1 MNTQEARELGE
12 ILAVLVNSGQPEQ
25 ASDLLFPV
33 LAERTPFRL
42 LDIIGLRL
50 GTESLEPVNSF
61 LDQVAK
67 QRTMGGW
74 IVIASALR
82 SQLAR
87 DLPGAFE
94 RTRIYAI
101 AADVWYAADSLGER
115 VPGPAIVSFFEPARN
130 RLASW
135 REAANRWVRR
145 MVGVSVHYWAKQAKG
160 KPGLLPQAEGLLDL
174 LSPLFSE
181 VDLDAAKGVGWG
193 LKTLGRYYPDL
204 VADWL
209 IQQSGSPYRSM
220 VRPHRSLVRP
230 QRALMLRKATLYM
243 PAGLR
248 KNVLE
253 KFR

>member
-61 LDQVAK
+61 LDLVAV

-74 IVIASALR
+74 IIIASALR
-82 SQLAR
+82 QQFKR
-87 DLPGAFE
+87 DHPGAFE
-94 RTRIYAI
+94 RARIYAI
-101 AADVWYAADSLGER
+101 IADTWYAADSIGER
-115 VPGPAIVSFFEPARN
+115 LPGPALVTSFEPALLG
-130 RLASW
+130 LASW
-135 REAANRWVRR
+135 RGDTNRWVRR
-145 MVGVSVHYWAKQAKG
+145 LVGVAVHYWAKQAKG
-160 KPGLLPQAEGLLDL
+160 KPRLHPQAEALLEL

-209 IQQSGSPYRSM
+209 SRQVGM
-220 VRPHRSLVRP
+220 PHRSLVRP
-230 QRALMLRKATLYM
+230 HRALMLRKATLYM
-243 PAGLR
+243 PAELR
-248 KNVLE
+248 KIVLE
-253 KFR
+253 KFQ

>member
-1 MNTQEARELGE
+1 MNTQEARALGE
-12 ILAVLVNSGQPEQ
+12 ILAVLVKSGQPEQ

-61 LDQVAK
+61 LDLVAT

-74 IVIASALR
+74 IVMASALR
-82 SQLAR
+82 QQLVR

-115 VPGPAIVSFFEPARN
+115 VPGPALVSFFEPALLG
-130 RLASW
+130 LAAW
-135 REAANRWVRR
+135 QGDANRWVRR

-160 KPGLLPQAEGLLDL
+160 KPGLHPQAEALLEL

-209 IQQSGSPYRSM
+209 IQQSG
-220 VRPHRSLVRP
+220 RPK
-230 QRALMLRKATLYM
+230 RALMLRKATLYM
-243 PAGLR
+243 PVELR
-248 KNVLE
+248 KSVLE